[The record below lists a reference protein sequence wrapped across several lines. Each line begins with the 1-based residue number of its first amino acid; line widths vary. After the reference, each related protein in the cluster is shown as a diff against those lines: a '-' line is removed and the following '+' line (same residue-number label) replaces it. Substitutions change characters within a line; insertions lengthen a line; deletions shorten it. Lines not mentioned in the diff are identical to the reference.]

1 MSRLKEYIVT
11 ERSVRHTTF
20 VIERTYGASPA
31 RVFAAWADPE
41 AKAQWFPK
49 ADEFD
54 FRVGGREF
62 KRGSHEGAIYTYD
75 ASYQDIVPGQRI
87 VYTYSMDRDET
98 RISISVTTVE
108 IKEAATGTLLLY
120 TEQGAFLDGEDR
132 PEDREHGTKSFLD
145 ALGEVLQRASF
156 SDER

>member
-1 MSRLKEYIVT
+1 MNK
-11 ERSVRHTTF
+11 RSVQHTTF

-31 RVFAAWADPE
+31 QVFAAWANPE
-41 AKAQWFPK
+41 AKAQWFTR
-49 ADEFD
+49 ADAFD

-62 KRGSHEGAIYTYD
+62 NRGSHEGATYTYD
-75 ASYQDIVPGQRI
+75 AHYQDIVPDQRI
-87 VYTYSMDRDET
+87 VYTYILDRDET

-108 IKEAATGTLLLY
+108 FKEAATGTKLLY

-132 PEDREHGTKSFLD
+132 PEDREHGTKILLD
-145 ALGEVLQRASF
+145 ALGEVLQRESF

>member
-20 VIERTYGASPA
+20 VIERTYGASPE

-62 KRGSHEGAIYTYD
+62 NRGSHEGAIYTYA

-87 VYTYSMDRDET
+87 VYTYSMDRHET
-98 RISISVTTVE
+98 RISNSVTTVE
-108 IKEAATGTLLLY
+108 IKEASTSTMLIH
-120 TEQGAFLDGEDR
+120 T
-132 PEDREHGTKSFLD
+132 EHGDFL
-145 ALGEVLQRASF
+145 
-156 SDER
+156 